1 MKYLLDTNALI
12 ALLRGTPRFIR
23 RVRRRMPRDFGI
35 SSIALHEL
43 YYGAY
48 KSARVDENLA
58 RIDSMRIVV
67 LPFDTEDARQAGEI
81 RSTLARAGKPI
92 GPYDALSAAQA
103 KARGLTLITHNV
115 GEFSRVAGLRVEDW
129 EG

>member
-1 MKYLLDTNALI
+1 
-12 ALLRGTPRFIR
+12 
-23 RVRRRMPRDFGI
+23 MPRNFGI

-58 RIDSMRIVV
+58 RIESMRIAV

-81 RSTLARAGKPI
+81 RSALARAGKPI
-92 GPYDALSAAQA
+92 GPYDALISAQA
-103 KARGLTLITHNV
+103 KARSLTLITHNV
-115 GEFSRVAGLRVEDW
+115 GEFSCVAGLRVEDW

>member
-1 MKYLLDTNALI
+1 
-12 ALLRGTPRFIR
+12 
-23 RVRRRMPRDFGI
+23 MPRDFGI

-43 YYGAY
+43 YHGAY

-58 RIDSMRIVV
+58 RIESMRIAV

-92 GPYDALSAAQA
+92 GPTMRS
-103 KARGLTLITHNV
+103 
-115 GEFSRVAGLRVEDW
+115 FSPRQKPEA
-129 EG
+129 

>member
-12 ALLRGTPRFIR
+12 ALLRGTPRFIG

-48 KSARVDENLA
+48 KSARVDENLG

-92 GPYDALSAAQA
+92 GPYDALIAAQA
-103 KARGLTLITHNV
+103 KARSLTLITHNV